1 MSSIAIVGDFMLG
14 DQPVSC
20 GFGVRSASRGDYN
33 ILLSDF
39 AEYVKPYSFVIGNLE
54 CVVFDEVPN
63 GGPGKTAMKAP
74 RQAIDALVKAN
85 VKYLSVANNH
95 TMEYGPEAFQHMVGL
110 SEAAGIE
117 IFGTRKAPYIVVEHE
132 GRKLGLMAFSTVPAM
147 YGYDPEY
154 LFVDEFDQNDLES
167 LRRLI
172 RQAADECDYL
182 IACPHWGYEFI
193 RQPSPSHIDIA
204 EQMLDAGVD
213 FIAGS
218 HPHIVQSATRI
229 QGKPVFFSLGN
240 LTNDFWK
247 KEHRHS
253 ILLEISLDKPDQ
265 GMVHEFMTDKRMIV
279 RPMNL
284 KTPFTRYYSEVDRTI
299 SQQDYNKISNK
310 IREQWRID
318 SLLHLLGNVHKVL
331 TNPGMMSWV
340 FKRIVFIFKN
350 RKQFKD
356 DPRSVYQ
363 GPIH

>member
-20 GFGVRSASRGDYN
+20 GFGVRTASRGDYN
-33 ILLSDF
+33 AILSDF
-39 AEYVKPYSFVIGNLE
+39 AEYVKACSFVIGNLE

-74 RQAIDALVKAN
+74 RQAIDALVKAK

-95 TMEYGPEAFQHMVGL
+95 TMEYGPEAFWNMVGFC
-110 SEAAGIE
+110 ETAGIQVV
-117 IFGTRKAPYIVVEHE
+117 GTRKAPYIVVEHE
-132 GRKLGLMAFSTVPAM
+132 GRKLGLIAFSTVPAM
-147 YGYDPEY
+147 YGFDPEY

-167 LRRLI
+167 LRQLI

-193 RQPSPSHIDIA
+193 TTPSPSHIDMA

-218 HPHIVQSATRI
+218 HPHIVQSATLI

-240 LTNDFWK
+240 LTNDFWRK
-247 KEHRHS
+247 KHRHS
-253 ILLEISLDKPDQ
+253 IMLEIPLDEPDQ

-299 SQQDYNKISNK
+299 SQDDYNRISNK

-318 SLLHLLGNVHKVL
+318 SMLHILGNVHKVL
-331 TNPGMMSWV
+331 LNPGMMSWV
-340 FKRIVFIFKN
+340 FKRFVFVFRN

>member
-1 MSSIAIVGDFMLG
+1 
-14 DQPVSC
+14 
-20 GFGVRSASRGDYN
+20 
-33 ILLSDF
+33 
-39 AEYVKPYSFVIGNLE
+39 
-54 CVVFDEVPN
+54 
-63 GGPGKTAMKAP
+63 
-74 RQAIDALVKAN
+74 
-85 VKYLSVANNH
+85 
-95 TMEYGPEAFQHMVGL
+95 
-110 SEAAGIE
+110 
-117 IFGTRKAPYIVVEHE
+117 
-132 GRKLGLMAFSTVPAM
+132 LMAFSTVPAM

-154 LFVDEFDQNDLES
+154 LFVDEYDQNDLES

-279 RPMNL
+279 RPMHF

-299 SQQDYNKISNK
+299 SQHNYNKISNK